1 MMVALQ
7 KRAVVV
13 AGFGFTSQATAE
25 SLRNALAKTG
35 AADDVTSLATP
46 ADKTMKDAILAMSK
60 DRNLPIQAIDP
71 GKLEAAQPRTQ
82 SRISQA
88 ARRTGSVAEAA
99 ALAAIG
105 PQATLVVTRQ
115 ISDDRMATCAIA
127 KGPDT

>member
-1 MMVALQ
+1 MIVALQ

-13 AGFGFTSQATAE
+13 AGFGFTSQATAD

-35 AADDVTSLATP
+35 MAEDITLLATP
-46 ADKTMKDAILAMSK
+46 ADKAMQDAILAISK
-60 DRNLPIQAIDP
+60 DRRLLIKAIYP
-71 GKLEAAQPRTQ
+71 SKLEAARTRTQ
-82 SRISQA
+82 SRISRLM
-88 ARRTGSVAEAA
+88 RRTGSVAEAA

-105 PQATLVVTRQ
+105 PRATLVVTRQ